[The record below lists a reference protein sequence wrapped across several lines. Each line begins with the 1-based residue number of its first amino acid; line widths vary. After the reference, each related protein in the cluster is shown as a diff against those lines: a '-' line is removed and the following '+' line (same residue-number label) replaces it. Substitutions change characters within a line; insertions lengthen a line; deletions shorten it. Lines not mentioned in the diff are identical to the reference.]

1 MTRILLL
8 GSNGQ
13 VGYELARSLGPLA
26 EIIAPARIEF
36 DLSASEQLI
45 ADKIQ
50 QLKPDLLINA
60 AAYTA
65 VDKAEAETELAWQV
79 NARAPAVMAAS
90 CQSMNIPLIH
100 FSTDY
105 VFDGN
110 SQHPWNEADQ
120 TAPLNV
126 YGQSKLAGEEA
137 IRDSQVKHAIF
148 RTSWV
153 YGLRGHNFLNTMRR
167 LARDKA
173 ALNIVSDQIGA
184 PTWSRHIAEA
194 VTAFVAIAR
203 HQGVSFWDDF
213 NGTYHLTNSGS
224 TSWFGFAEAIFD
236 EMNSLGQTVPAVS
249 AISTDAYPTPA
260 KRPLFSVL
268 DNGLLESRL
277 AIKLPHWRQALSQVM
292 QDLQT

>member
-50 QLKPDLLINA
+50 QLKPDLVINA

-65 VDKAEAETELAWQV
+65 VDKAETETELAWQI
-79 NARAPAVMAAS
+79 NATAPAVMAAI
-90 CQSMNIPLIH
+90 CELMNIPLIH

-110 SQHPWNEADQ
+110 SQYPWNEADQ

-153 YGLRGHNFLNTMRR
+153 YGLRGHNFLNTMR
-167 LARDKA
+167 
-173 ALNIVSDQIGA
+173 
-184 PTWSRHIAEA
+184 
-194 VTAFVAIAR
+194 
-203 HQGVSFWDDF
+203 
-213 NGTYHLTNSGS
+213 
-224 TSWFGFAEAIFD
+224 
-236 EMNSLGQTVPAVS
+236 
-249 AISTDAYPTPA
+249 
-260 KRPLFSVL
+260 
-268 DNGLLESRL
+268 
-277 AIKLPHWRQALSQVM
+277 
-292 QDLQT
+292 